1 MADSAAARRSMVDGQ
16 VRTADV
22 TDTRIQAA
30 MLELPRERFFPEDKA
45 ALAYLDLDVPV
56 SAPGR
61 PVRRLLKP
69 MVLAKLIQIA
79 EVAATDRVLDVG
91 CATGYGAAVLA
102 RLAASVIGLEEDAA
116 LARQATE
123 ALASVGVSGVRIV
136 TGPLREGWAGDAPYD
151 VILVEGAIEIVPPA
165 LFDQLK
171 DGGRLVC
178 MFGPGPAAK
187 AMLYRRIEGEL
198 SGRPVF
204 DAAAPPLP
212 GFVKPPEFVF

>member
-1 MADSAAARRSMVDGQ
+1 M
-16 VRTADV
+16 
-22 TDTRIQAA
+22 
-30 MLELPRERFFPEDKA
+30 
-45 ALAYLDLDVPV
+45 
-56 SAPGR
+56 
-61 PVRRLLKP
+61 
-69 MVLAKLIQIA
+69 
-79 EVAATDRVLDVG
+79 
-91 CATGYGAAVLA
+91 
-102 RLAASVIGLEEDAA
+102 IGLEEDAS

-123 ALASVGVSGVRIV
+123 VLASVGVSGARIV
-136 TGPLREGWAGDAPYD
+136 TGPLREGWAGEGPYD
-151 VILVEGAIEIVPPA
+151 VILVEGSIEVVPPA

-178 MFGPGPAAK
+178 MLGVGPGAK